1 MKGFVKMPIDDYNN
15 MIKEMDYYR
24 RQNFNL
30 IEERESLTEK
40 VAELK
45 GNVVKLAKSH
55 KNLLEFIE
63 ENGLEYKEE
72 KE

>member
-1 MKGFVKMPIDDYNN
+1 MKGFVKMPISDYDK
-15 MIKEMDYYR
+15 MIKEMDFYR
-24 RQNFNL
+24 RQNL
-30 IEERESLTEK
+30 KIIEENDCLTEK

-72 KE
+72 EK

>member
-1 MKGFVKMPIDDYNN
+1 MKGFVKMPIGDYDK
-15 MIKEMDYYR
+15 MIKEMDFYR
-24 RQNFNL
+24 RQNL
-30 IEERESLTEK
+30 KIIEENDCLTEK

>member
-1 MKGFVKMPIDDYNN
+1 MKGFVKMPINDYDK
-15 MIKEMDYYR
+15 MIKEMDFYR
-24 RQNFNL
+24 RQNL
-30 IEERESLTEK
+30 KIIEENDCLTEK